1 MRRICVVLRLGG
13 MPVTR
18 GLRER
23 CAEQADRLETCETVE
38 VGWWEQKQGGP
49 RKWSQHSEGDAI
61 PSTRELG
68 YWKACYLDRKPK
80 GHLKSM

>member
-38 VGWWEQKQGGP
+38 VGWWEQKQGGATKVVP
-49 RKWSQHSEGDAI
+49 
-61 PSTRELG
+61 
-68 YWKACYLDRKPK
+68 
-80 GHLKSM
+80 GH